1 MTFGI
6 PSSALPVSV
15 DGKIKT
21 DFHLERIKKRI
32 RQEKE
37 STLDSKDLVV
47 TPGPF
52 DILLGRGK
60 LSQENLGNLR
70 YRNLIAC
77 YQDTY
82 ETARKIEKTKIADE
96 VVQSIKKCSGR
107 FLKEHYADFVEIS
120 DVKAREKVAHSFR
133 SLRNNQLIKK
143 KTTEG
148 NSSDESTGEGKAST
162 IIGGRSE
169 GLSKLGFLQS
179 CEEQDAPVSKKRSKA
194 A

>member
-1 MTFGI
+1 
-6 PSSALPVSV
+6 
-15 DGKIKT
+15 
-21 DFHLERIKKRI
+21 
-32 RQEKE
+32 
-37 STLDSKDLVV
+37 
-47 TPGPF
+47 
-52 DILLGRGK
+52 LLGRGK

-77 YQDTY
+77 YQESY
-82 ETARKIEKTKIADE
+82 EKARKIEKTKIADE

-107 FLKEHYADFVEIS
+107 FLKEHYADFVEIT

-143 KTTEG
+143 KT
-148 NSSDESTGEGKAST
+148 DESTVEGKALT

-169 GLSKLGFLQS
+169 GLSKSRLSQS
-179 CEEQDAPVSKKRSKA
+179 CEEQDAPLSKKRPKA